1 MASTAH
7 LTFIGR
13 THLLAKCRA
22 AVESGQDVWLLGEHG
37 VGKSALAKRIYPDA
51 LYVPTVTPVKDL
63 LTCLLIQLYGRGWWS
78 GPPSKNGEDEQ
89 QLSSDEVERGTR
101 RLDAKTATAC
111 ALAALKDRDTI
122 LVLDD
127 FDAAS
132 PTVVR
137 LCRQIGAHCTL
148 VVCSVESK
156 AAQRPFLFPFVCVEV
171 PRLSRREAAE
181 LVARLL
187 GEHALP
193 TREIA
198 RLQTHL
204 IEEAQGLP
212 SVLHELVRRAVKKGD
227 LSLQGVRGEAMHGHR
242 VVDLTPALLVI
253 GCCLVGARVAVRG
266 MNDADLS
273 VFAGFGV
280 VAFMIMRLFAG
291 KLSARRR

>member
-1 MASTAH
+1 MATTSH
-7 LTFIGR
+7 LAFIGR
-13 THLLAKCRA
+13 ASLLAKCRA

-37 VGKSALAKRIYPDA
+37 VGKSALAKRIHPDA
-51 LYVPTVTPVKDL
+51 LYVPGVTPAKDL
-63 LTCLLIQLYGRGWWS
+63 LTCLLIELYKRGWWS
-78 GPPSKNGEDEQ
+78 GPPSKNGEDDQ
-89 QLSSDEVERGTR
+89 QLSAEEVERGTR
-101 RLDAKTATAC
+101 RLDAKTATSY
-111 ALAALKDRDTI
+111 ALSALKERGAI

-132 PTVVR
+132 PTIVR
-137 LCRQIGAHCTL
+137 LCRQLSAHCTL

-156 AAQRPFLFPFVCVEV
+156 PAQRPFLFSFACVEV

-193 TREIA
+193 SREIA

-212 SVLHELVRRAVKKGD
+212 SVLHELVKRAVKRGD
-227 LSLQGVRGEAMHGHR
+227 LSLQGVRREAMHGHKT
-242 VVDLTPALLVI
+242 VDLTPVLLVI
-253 GCCLVGARVAVRG
+253 GCLVAGARVAVRG
-266 MNDADLS
+266 LNDADLS

-280 VAFMIMRLFAG
+280 VAFMILRLFAG

>member
-1 MASTAH
+1 MATAVH
-7 LTFIGR
+7 LAFIGR
-13 THLLAKCRA
+13 SHLLAKCRA
-22 AVESGQDVWLLGEHG
+22 AVESGQDLWLLGEHG
-37 VGKSALAKRIYPDA
+37 VGKSALAKRIHPDA
-51 LYVPTVTPVKDL
+51 FYIPGVTPTKDL
-63 LTCLLIQLYGRGWWS
+63 LTCLLIELYKRGWWN
-78 GPPSKNGEDEQ
+78 GPPSKNSEDDRE
-89 QLSSDEVERGTR
+89 LSEADIERGTR
-101 RLDAKTATAC
+101 RLDVKTAIAC
-111 ALAALKDRDTI
+111 TLSALKGRDAI

-137 LCRQIGAHCTL
+137 LCRQLGAHCTL

-156 AAQRPFLFPFVCVEV
+156 PAQRPFLFSFACVEV

-193 TREIA
+193 SREIA

-212 SVLHELVRRAVKKGD
+212 SVLHELVKRAVRKGD
-227 LSLQGVRGEAMHGHR
+227 LSLQGVRKEAMHGHKT
-242 VVDLTPALLVI
+242 VDLTPVLLVV
-253 GCCLVGARVAVRG
+253 GCLLAGARVAVRG
-266 MNDADLS
+266 MNDADLT

-280 VAFMIMRLFAG
+280 VAFMILRLFAG

>member
-7 LTFIGR
+7 MTFIGR
-13 THLLAKCRA
+13 APLLAKCRA

-37 VGKSALAKRIYPDA
+37 VGKSALARRIHPDA
-51 LYVPTVTPVKDL
+51 LYVPGVTPAKDL
-63 LTCLLIQLYGRGWWS
+63 LTCLLIELYKRGWWS
-78 GPPSKNGEDEQ
+78 GPPSKQSEDSRE
-89 QLSSDEVERGTR
+89 LSSEDIERGTR
-101 RLDAKTATAC
+101 RLDVKTATAC
-111 ALAALKDRDTI
+111 ALTALKGRNAI

-137 LCRQIGAHCTL
+137 LCRQLGAHCTL

-156 AAQRPFLFPFVCVEV
+156 AGQRPFLFPFVCVEV
-171 PRLSRREAAE
+171 PRLTRREAAE

-187 GEHALP
+187 SEHALP
-193 TREIA
+193 PREMG

-212 SVLHELVRRAVKKGD
+212 SVLHELVKRAVKKGD
-227 LSLQGVRGEAMHGHR
+227 LSLQGVRSEPLHGHKTI
-242 VVDLTPALLVI
+242 DLTPALLVL
-253 GCCLVGARVAVRG
+253 GCLLLGVRFAVRG
-266 MNDADLS
+266 MNDADLT

-280 VAFMIMRLFAG
+280 VAFMILRLFAG